1 MAFRA
6 KTQNPE
12 PRTRNSN
19 GFTLIEVLVA
29 MGLMLVGLMALEG
42 AIAFGVRRL
51 TASQD
56 QLVAG
61 QRAAEAI
68 ESVFKARDN
77 SILTWAQIRNVKG
90 ASGSDGGVFIDG
102 PQQVRDP
109 GPDGL
114 VNTADDGAVETIVTP
129 GKDGL
134 LGTADDIKT
143 PLYNFTREIQIRDIS
158 ASLRQLTVIIWYP
171 TSNGQMQYVVT
182 TYISS
187 YA

>member
-1 MAFRA
+1 M
-6 KTQNPE
+6 
-12 PRTRNSN
+12 TRPAHRES
-19 GFTLIEVLVA
+19 GYTLIEVLVA
-29 MGLMLVGLMALEG
+29 IGLVLVGVMGLEG
-42 AIAFGVRRL
+42 AIAYGVRRL
-51 TASQD
+51 TASQE

-77 SILTWAQIRNVKG
+77 RILTWAQIRNVHG
-90 ASGSDGGVFIDG
+90 VTGGDGGVFLDG
-102 PQQVRDP
+102 PQGVKDS

-114 VNTADDGAVETIVTP
+114 VNTADDGALEQIVTP
-129 GKDGL
+129 GPDGL

-143 PLYNFTREIQIRDIS
+143 PLIGFSREIKITDIS
-158 ASLRQLTVIIWYP
+158 PNLRQLQVIVRYP
-171 TSNGQMQYVVT
+171 TANGQATYVVT